1 MLRGINRLKKSGL
14 RRKHEQ
20 NTTIEL
26 DEPVQKEEIGT
37 CSHCQTATL
46 SLEMSMGETLGQ
58 LLTNEVERE
67 RTSSSA

>member
-1 MLRGINRLKKSGL
+1 MLRDINRLKKSGL

-20 NTTIEL
+20 KTTIEL
-26 DEPVQKEEIGT
+26 DELAQKEERGT

-46 SLEMSMGETLGQ
+46 SLDMSMGQTLGQ

-67 RTSSSA
+67 